1 MYVSV
6 AWFANFVVRLDQP
19 IWRKLTVGA
28 CLTQVAVKWQK
39 EIFKDLEVD
48 TSQPPVMFKMQLF
61 SLTGV
66 PPERQKI
73 LVKGGQ
79 LKDDGD
85 WAKVALKEGQ
95 TLMMMGTAE
104 KVASSTSTRC

>member
-1 MYVSV
+1 M
-6 AWFANFVVRLDQP
+6 
-19 IWRKLTVGA
+19 
-28 CLTQVAVKWQK
+28 KWQK

-48 TSQPPVMFKMQLF
+48 TTQPPLVFKMQLYT
-61 SLTGV
+61 LTGV

-79 LKDDGD
+79 LKDDSD

-104 KVASSTSTRC
+104 LVISFFL

>member
-1 MYVSV
+1 
-6 AWFANFVVRLDQP
+6 
-19 IWRKLTVGA
+19 
-28 CLTQVAVKWQK
+28 VAVKWQK
-39 EIFKDLEVD
+39 ELFKDLEVD
-48 TSQPPVMFKMQLF
+48 TTEPPLVFKMQLY

-85 WAKVALKEGQ
+85 WAKIALKEGQ
-95 TLMMMGTAE
+95 TLMLMGTAE
-104 KVASSTSTRC
+104 KVSPATVEVLLRQPCAPSHGTLVQ